1 MVNRDPGVLGD
12 VHEHQFTV
20 GANFEMLR
28 VVEIDR
34 ASDEVPFE
42 PGRRIV
48 RSRDGHVRGLALVD
62 GLGAGEGSAA
72 LPPLGQTGISGI
84 GERPRSDIRSDVD
97 GIDVDPVDVGLG
109 LGKVEAG
116 ILALGSEELALVDV
130 ELANDRRVCPAAGEA
145 DQCTVAV
152 WP

>member
-1 MVNRDPGVLGD
+1 MIRRPPRSTRTDTLFPYTTLFRSLGADQQPLVVNRDPGVLGD

-34 ASDEVPFE
+34 ASDEVSFE

-84 GERPRSDIRSDVD
+84 GRSD
-97 GIDVDPVDVGLG
+97 
-109 LGKVEAG
+109 A
-116 ILALGSEELALVDV
+116 
-130 ELANDRRVCPAAGEA
+130 RRVGKECVST
-145 DQCTVAV
+145 CSSRW
-152 WP
+152 WPSH